1 MDGVVPLA
9 VEGVAS
15 DVDPG
20 HLLIGHDDALWIGV
34 GVEFAADGKPCL
46 GRGGADQTDDHTVA
60 DERLSLPVHRDKRD
74 QAVLHLVPLCALPR
88 RIDVVGANPTRQL
101 SLQPEAPGADQEATN
116 GLKHFGKRSL
126 LGISGPYGP
135 QQKQTPSR
143 PRKDQC
149 ESRPASGTGR
159 PPSSGKRARHAP
171 DGLTGVKVA
180 ARMAEH
186 RYATREVCF
195 GDHGRQPVGQRR
207 TREGQ
212 RRLGQMADGS
222 VVPGTPGNAG

>member
-1 MDGVVPLA
+1 MLD
-9 VEGVAS
+9 
-15 DVDPG
+15 
-20 HLLIGHDDALWIGV
+20 
-34 GVEFAADGKPCL
+34 F
-46 GRGGADQTDDHTVA
+46 
-60 DERLSLPVHRDKRD
+60 
-74 QAVLHLVPLCALPR
+74 VPLCALPR
-88 RIDVVGANPTRQL
+88 CTDVVGANPTRQL

-135 QQKQTPSR
+135 QHKPTPMR

-149 ESRPASGTGR
+149 ESQPASGTGR

-186 RYATREVCF
+186 QCATREVCP
-195 GDHGRQPVGQRR
+195 GDHGWQPDGQRR

-212 RRLGQMADGS
+212 RRPGQMADGS
-222 VVPGTPGNAG
+222 VLPRTPGNAG

>member
-1 MDGVVPLA
+1 MVVL
-9 VEGVAS
+9 
-15 DVDPG
+15 DQ
-20 HLLIGHDDALWIGV
+20 LNDDLV
-34 GVEFAADGKPCL
+34 
-46 GRGGADQTDDHTVA
+46 ADQRFATPVLG
-60 DERLSLPVHRDKRD
+60 DEGKQS
-74 QAVLHLVPLCALPR
+74 VLDTVPLCALPR
-88 RIDVVGANPTRQL
+88 RTDVVGANPTRQL

-135 QQKQTPSR
+135 QHKPTPTR

-149 ESRPASGTGR
+149 GSRPASGTGR

-186 RYATREVCF
+186 QCATREVCF
-195 GDHGRQPVGQRR
+195 GDHGWQPDGQRR

-212 RRLGQMADGS
+212 RRPEQMADGS
-222 VVPGTPGNAG
+222 VLPLRPGNAG

>member
-1 MDGVVPLA
+1 LDAKISPQGVII
-9 VEGVAS
+9 AS
-15 DVDPG
+15 
-20 HLLIGHDDALWIGV
+20 
-34 GVEFAADGKPCL
+34 EFTGEV
-46 GRGGADQTDDHTVA
+46 ADQ
-60 DERLSLPVHRDKRD
+60 RLGAPVHGDEGE
-74 QAVLHLVPLCALPR
+74 QLVLDSVPLCALPR
-88 RIDVVGANPTRQL
+88 CTDVVGANPTRQL

-135 QQKQTPSR
+135 QHKPTPMR

-149 ESRPASGTGR
+149 ESQPASGTGR

-186 RYATREVCF
+186 QCATREVCP
-195 GDHGRQPVGQRR
+195 GDHGWQPDGQRR
-207 TREGQ
+207 VREDQ

-222 VVPGTPGNAG
+222 VLPMTPGNAG

>member
-1 MDGVVPLA
+1 MRA
-9 VEGVAS
+9 VKFAFHRQAGLRGGRRNQ
-15 DVDPG
+15 VD
-20 HLLIGHDDALWIGV
+20 DDA
-34 GVEFAADGKPCL
+34 
-46 GRGGADQTDDHTVA
+46 VA
-60 DERLSLPVHRDKRD
+60 DKRRGLPVHRDERE
-74 QAVLHLVPLCALPR
+74 QPVLDLVPLCALPR

-135 QQKQTPSR
+135 QHKRTPTR
-143 PRKDQC
+143 PRKGQC

-186 RYATREVCF
+186 QCATREVCL
-195 GDHGRQPVGQRR
+195 GDQGWQPGGQRR

-222 VVPGTPGNAG
+222 VRPRKLGNAG